1 MSNNIVEA
9 TPAAAPQPSGG
20 AIDKI
25 RKQARQLAYDVRYK
39 VKSKFKEGQKTD
51 PASLKSAYM
60 KQLGTSPAPG
70 PVKQM
75 AKKMLIGEEYDF
87 VDVDKDI
94 SKLVSRIFSE
104 HHQKDKD
111 GNTIPHEDEISEES
125 MKGGKYKIRVTDKK
139 TGKSYT
145 RMADRAKISELRK
158 NPNISSV
165 EMTGYGTPYEGEKKK
180 GEQTSKVKSGK
191 GLDPVGKEDGDINND
206 GKKDKTDS
214 YLMNRRKAIGKAMA
228 KEEFI
233 GEVAETDKVDANEKK
248 LDVMKGKNKVVV
260 NPKLGEGMEMKKDKK
275 DEDVDAMKDM
285 KKTEDP
291 RSIPTMVNLVKNKM
305 RAKGLN
311 MSHQLKG
318 KMVDEGIEDILARLE
333 KKRISKGGDPD
344 ASPLGKKT
352 GRAMKAKQDEVRK
365 KAGIKTEDINP
376 FVQSSLEAL
385 GSIVKKKSNL
395 DEEGYDV
402 ARDMGRVRPSK
413 DKKDATT
420 MPPSKEMEK
429 TRKVNKGPSAL
440 ELVKKKYKGQIMD
453 VKKEELDL
461 TQVAEAFGGYII
473 EAPVDSEGNIKPKT
487 GDAGKERRLI
497 NKEIKK
503 ATAPKPGEKKKAKQT
518 LQKFIKSTGDTA
530 AKNKAAG
537 DRLLQDINRRK
548 SADLTRADAIN
559 RSMGT
564 SGSTEGAGGANT
576 GTPPLKPPKV
586 TGGKPRTSDTRSS
599 LKQMN
604 IDGTFDEPKK
614 GRKKRSDIG
623 KRRRRRYFAEP
634 GTKQLQLDLTKKADR
649 KQVSQDVAKVVKN
662 PARTVGAVVQRTF
675 LTKDKGVRGLL
686 KSMRKD
692 PISTAI
698 AGGIARDSVRRPQL
712 PQFNLPTVKGGRVG
726 KRTAG

>member
-9 TPAAAPQPSGG
+9 TPAMAPQPSGG

-111 GNTIPHEDEISEES
+111 GNTIPHEDELSEED

-139 TGKSYT
+139 TGKSYV
-145 RMADRAKISELRK
+145 RMADRAKIAELRK

-233 GEVAETDKVDANEKK
+233 GEVAETNKVDANEKK

-260 NPKLGEGMEMKKDKK
+260 NPKLGEAMDMDKK
-275 DEDVDAMKDM
+275 EEKP
-285 KKTEDP
+285 KKKEEVDP

-305 RAKGLN
+305 RARGMKMDQPMPMMPPTSGQKLN
-311 MSHQLKG
+311 MYNQKKVDG

-385 GSIVKKKSNL
+385 GSIVKKNSNL
-395 DEEGYDV
+395 DEEGYDHL
-402 ARDMGRVRPSK
+402 RDRGMVKPAK
-413 DKKDATT
+413 DKKDGTSY
-420 MPPSKEMEK
+420 PPSEEM
-429 TRKVNKGPSAL
+429 
-440 ELVKKKYKGQIMD
+440 KKKLM
-453 VKKEELDL
+453 VK
-461 TQVAEAFGGYII
+461 
-473 EAPVDSEGNIKPKT
+473 S
-487 GDAGKERRLI
+487 
-497 NKEIKK
+497 
-503 ATAPKPGEKKKAKQT
+503 
-518 LQKFIKSTGDTA
+518 
-530 AKNKAAG
+530 
-537 DRLLQDINRRK
+537 
-548 SADLTRADAIN
+548 
-559 RSMGT
+559 
-564 SGSTEGAGGANT
+564 
-576 GTPPLKPPKV
+576 
-586 TGGKPRTSDTRSS
+586 
-599 LKQMN
+599 
-604 IDGTFDEPKK
+604 
-614 GRKKRSDIG
+614 
-623 KRRRRRYFAEP
+623 
-634 GTKQLQLDLTKKADR
+634 
-649 KQVSQDVAKVVKN
+649 
-662 PARTVGAVVQRTF
+662 
-675 LTKDKGVRGLL
+675 
-686 KSMRKD
+686 
-692 PISTAI
+692 
-698 AGGIARDSVRRPQL
+698 
-712 PQFNLPTVKGGRVG
+712 
-726 KRTAG
+726 

>member
-39 VKSKFKEGQKTD
+39 VKSKFKEGQKAD

-60 KQLGTSPAPG
+60 KQLGSSPAPG

-87 VDVDKDI
+87 VDLDKDI

-111 GNTIPHEDEISEES
+111 GNAIPHEDELTEEES
-125 MKGGKYKIRVTDKK
+125 KGKYKVRVTDKK
-139 TGKSYT
+139 TGKSYV
-145 RMADRAKISELRK
+145 RMADRAKIAELRK

-191 GLDPVGKEDGDINND
+191 GLDPVGKEDGDVNND

-233 GEVAETDKVDANEKK
+233 GEVADAKPEEKEKK
-248 LDVMKGKNKVVV
+248 MDVMKGKNKIEV

-311 MSHQLKG
+311 MSHQPKG
-318 KMVDEGIEDILARLE
+318 KMVEGYKGTADLSKSHPEAVKKVEKNIEKGLGE
-333 KKRISKGGDPD
+333 KVPGGKM
-344 ASPLGKKT
+344 GVKK
-352 GRAMKAKQDEVRK
+352 
-365 KAGIKTEDINP
+365 EDVNP

-395 DEEGYDV
+395 DEEGYDHL
-402 ARDMGRVRPSK
+402 RDRGMIRPSK
-413 DKKDATT
+413 DKKDGTSY
-420 MPPSKEMEK
+420 PPSAEMRK
-429 TRKVNKGPSAL
+429 TQKVNKGPSAA
-440 ELVKKKYKGQIMD
+440 EIVKQRYGKALMNMGKK
-453 VKKEELDL
+453 
-461 TQVAEAFGGYII
+461 
-473 EAPVDSEGNIKPKT
+473 
-487 GDAGKERRLI
+487 
-497 NKEIKK
+497 
-503 ATAPKPGEKKKAKQT
+503 
-518 LQKFIKSTGDTA
+518 
-530 AKNKAAG
+530 
-537 DRLLQDINRRK
+537 
-548 SADLTRADAIN
+548 
-559 RSMGT
+559 
-564 SGSTEGAGGANT
+564 
-576 GTPPLKPPKV
+576 
-586 TGGKPRTSDTRSS
+586 
-599 LKQMN
+599 
-604 IDGTFDEPKK
+604 
-614 GRKKRSDIG
+614 
-623 KRRRRRYFAEP
+623 
-634 GTKQLQLDLTKKADR
+634 
-649 KQVSQDVAKVVKN
+649 
-662 PARTVGAVVQRTF
+662 
-675 LTKDKGVRGLL
+675 
-686 KSMRKD
+686 
-692 PISTAI
+692 
-698 AGGIARDSVRRPQL
+698 
-712 PQFNLPTVKGGRVG
+712 
-726 KRTAG
+726 

>member
-413 DKKDATT
+413 DKKDGTSY
-420 MPPSKEMEK
+420 PPSEEMKK
-429 TRKVNKGPSAL
+429 TQKVNTGPSAA
-440 ELVKKKYKGQIMD
+440 EIVKQKYGKAIMNLGKK
-453 VKKEELDL
+453 
-461 TQVAEAFGGYII
+461 
-473 EAPVDSEGNIKPKT
+473 
-487 GDAGKERRLI
+487 
-497 NKEIKK
+497 
-503 ATAPKPGEKKKAKQT
+503 
-518 LQKFIKSTGDTA
+518 
-530 AKNKAAG
+530 
-537 DRLLQDINRRK
+537 
-548 SADLTRADAIN
+548 
-559 RSMGT
+559 
-564 SGSTEGAGGANT
+564 
-576 GTPPLKPPKV
+576 
-586 TGGKPRTSDTRSS
+586 
-599 LKQMN
+599 
-604 IDGTFDEPKK
+604 
-614 GRKKRSDIG
+614 
-623 KRRRRRYFAEP
+623 
-634 GTKQLQLDLTKKADR
+634 
-649 KQVSQDVAKVVKN
+649 
-662 PARTVGAVVQRTF
+662 
-675 LTKDKGVRGLL
+675 
-686 KSMRKD
+686 
-692 PISTAI
+692 
-698 AGGIARDSVRRPQL
+698 
-712 PQFNLPTVKGGRVG
+712 
-726 KRTAG
+726 

>member
-39 VKSKFKEGQKTD
+39 VKSKFKDGQKAD

-60 KQLGTSPAPG
+60 KQLGSSPAPG

-87 VDVDKDI
+87 VDLDKDI

-111 GNTIPHEDEISEES
+111 GNTIPHEDELTEEES
-125 MKGGKYKIRVTDKK
+125 KGKYKVRVTDKK
-139 TGKSYT
+139 TGKSYV
-145 RMADRAKISELRK
+145 RMADRAKIAELRK

-191 GLDPVGKEDGDINND
+191 GLDPVGKEDGDVNND

-233 GEVAETDKVDANEKK
+233 GEVADAKPEEKEKK
-248 LDVMKGKNKVVV
+248 MDVMKGKNKIEV

-311 MSHQLKG
+311 MSHQPKG
-318 KMVDEGIEDILARLE
+318 KMVEGYKGTADLSKSHPEAVKKVEKNIEKGLGE
-333 KKRISKGGDPD
+333 KVPGGKM
-344 ASPLGKKT
+344 GVKK
-352 GRAMKAKQDEVRK
+352 
-365 KAGIKTEDINP
+365 EDVNP

-395 DEEGYDV
+395 GEEGYDHL
-402 ARDMGRVRPSK
+402 RDRGMVRPSK
-413 DKKDATT
+413 DKKDGTSY
-420 MPPSKEMEK
+420 PPSEEMKK
-429 TRKVNKGPSAL
+429 TQKVNKGPSAA
-440 ELVKKKYKGQIMD
+440 EIVKQRYGKALMNMGKK
-453 VKKEELDL
+453 
-461 TQVAEAFGGYII
+461 
-473 EAPVDSEGNIKPKT
+473 
-487 GDAGKERRLI
+487 
-497 NKEIKK
+497 
-503 ATAPKPGEKKKAKQT
+503 
-518 LQKFIKSTGDTA
+518 
-530 AKNKAAG
+530 
-537 DRLLQDINRRK
+537 
-548 SADLTRADAIN
+548 
-559 RSMGT
+559 
-564 SGSTEGAGGANT
+564 
-576 GTPPLKPPKV
+576 
-586 TGGKPRTSDTRSS
+586 
-599 LKQMN
+599 
-604 IDGTFDEPKK
+604 
-614 GRKKRSDIG
+614 
-623 KRRRRRYFAEP
+623 
-634 GTKQLQLDLTKKADR
+634 
-649 KQVSQDVAKVVKN
+649 
-662 PARTVGAVVQRTF
+662 
-675 LTKDKGVRGLL
+675 
-686 KSMRKD
+686 
-692 PISTAI
+692 
-698 AGGIARDSVRRPQL
+698 
-712 PQFNLPTVKGGRVG
+712 
-726 KRTAG
+726 

>member
-260 NPKLGEGMEMKKDKK
+260 NPKLGEAMDMDKK
-275 DEDVDAMKDM
+275 EEKP
-285 KKTEDP
+285 KKKEEVDP

-305 RAKGLN
+305 RARGMKMDQPMPMMPPTSGQKLN
-311 MSHQLKG
+311 MYNQKKVDG

-385 GSIVKKKSNL
+385 SSIVKKKSNL
-395 DEEGYDV
+395 GEEGYDHL
-402 ARDMGRVRPSK
+402 RDRGMVRPSK
-413 DKKDATT
+413 DKKDATSY
-420 MPPSKEMEK
+420 PPSAEMKK
-429 TRKVNKGPSAL
+429 TQKVNTGPSAA
-440 ELVKKKYKGQIMD
+440 EIVKKKYGKAVMNMS
-453 VKKEELDL
+453 KK
-461 TQVAEAFGGYII
+461 
-473 EAPVDSEGNIKPKT
+473 
-487 GDAGKERRLI
+487 
-497 NKEIKK
+497 
-503 ATAPKPGEKKKAKQT
+503 
-518 LQKFIKSTGDTA
+518 
-530 AKNKAAG
+530 
-537 DRLLQDINRRK
+537 
-548 SADLTRADAIN
+548 
-559 RSMGT
+559 
-564 SGSTEGAGGANT
+564 
-576 GTPPLKPPKV
+576 
-586 TGGKPRTSDTRSS
+586 
-599 LKQMN
+599 
-604 IDGTFDEPKK
+604 
-614 GRKKRSDIG
+614 
-623 KRRRRRYFAEP
+623 
-634 GTKQLQLDLTKKADR
+634 
-649 KQVSQDVAKVVKN
+649 
-662 PARTVGAVVQRTF
+662 
-675 LTKDKGVRGLL
+675 
-686 KSMRKD
+686 
-692 PISTAI
+692 
-698 AGGIARDSVRRPQL
+698 
-712 PQFNLPTVKGGRVG
+712 
-726 KRTAG
+726 

>member
-9 TPAAAPQPSGG
+9 TPAMAPQPSGG

-111 GNTIPHEDEISEES
+111 GNTIPHEDELSEED

-139 TGKSYT
+139 TGKSYV
-145 RMADRAKISELRK
+145 RMAARAKIAELRK

-233 GEVAETDKVDANEKK
+233 GEVAETNKVDANEKK

-260 NPKLGEGMEMKKDKK
+260 NPKLGEAMDMDKK
-275 DEDVDAMKDM
+275 EEKP
-285 KKTEDP
+285 KKKEEVDP

-305 RAKGLN
+305 RARGMKMDQPMPMMPPTSGQKLN
-311 MSHQLKG
+311 MYNEKEVEGESIDEADTAYEKARKAAARRAAERNRLRRSG
-318 KMVDEGIEDILARLE
+318 KMGGRMERETYTNEAGVRMHYKGYRANENEEVD
-333 KKRISKGGDPD
+333 
-344 ASPLGKKT
+344 
-352 GRAMKAKQDEVRK
+352 
-365 KAGIKTEDINP
+365 P

-385 GSIVKKKSNL
+385 GSIVKKKSKL
-395 DEEGYDV
+395 DEEGYDHL
-402 ARDMGRVRPSK
+402 RDRGMVKPAK
-413 DKKDATT
+413 DKKDGTSY
-420 MPPSKEMEK
+420 PPSEEMKK
-429 TRKVNKGPSAL
+429 TQKVNTGPSAA
-440 ELVKKKYKGQIMD
+440 EIVKQKYGKAVMNMGKK
-453 VKKEELDL
+453 
-461 TQVAEAFGGYII
+461 
-473 EAPVDSEGNIKPKT
+473 
-487 GDAGKERRLI
+487 
-497 NKEIKK
+497 
-503 ATAPKPGEKKKAKQT
+503 
-518 LQKFIKSTGDTA
+518 
-530 AKNKAAG
+530 
-537 DRLLQDINRRK
+537 
-548 SADLTRADAIN
+548 
-559 RSMGT
+559 
-564 SGSTEGAGGANT
+564 
-576 GTPPLKPPKV
+576 
-586 TGGKPRTSDTRSS
+586 
-599 LKQMN
+599 
-604 IDGTFDEPKK
+604 
-614 GRKKRSDIG
+614 
-623 KRRRRRYFAEP
+623 
-634 GTKQLQLDLTKKADR
+634 
-649 KQVSQDVAKVVKN
+649 
-662 PARTVGAVVQRTF
+662 
-675 LTKDKGVRGLL
+675 
-686 KSMRKD
+686 
-692 PISTAI
+692 
-698 AGGIARDSVRRPQL
+698 
-712 PQFNLPTVKGGRVG
+712 
-726 KRTAG
+726 